1 MRIIVETH
9 PNMASS
15 QHSTNSIEIYSA
27 LLDWM
32 KSHGGNLHENTSIS
46 YDEARGTHIRV
57 KGGGVPAN
65 THIIKTPV
73 AATMSY
79 FNAIEHQ
86 VGETRF
92 PSHGLRFP
100 SGFIDSVGPGE
111 VAIFF
116 LIGQYLRGSES
127 FWYAYIRTLPQP
139 GSLTTL
145 PYYEDEEDLEWLE
158 GTSLL
163 AARNQKLVQLREKFE
178 NVFGQLQKSGLDD
191 AAKYTWDLYL
201 WASTIFVS
209 RAFSAKVLSGVIPQ
223 LSLPE
228 ENISVLLPFIDILN
242 HRPLAKVEWRAGN
255 DSVDFVT
262 LEEVSAGEE
271 IANNYGPRNNEQLM
285 MNYGFCLPSNPCDY
299 RTVALRAPP
308 GSPLHFAREQHKQLF
323 PNAAHD
329 SKDDEQDPFYVFNI
343 FYPLLAPNIPME
355 HSIFSPALFNA
366 VSILAANER
375 ELGGL
380 EISEHAIQIASNYGN
395 SRAALAALSQ
405 ITIEL
410 ITHIVRLRSA
420 APDEDISP
428 KNLKQTHAK
437 IYRESQIQLS
447 ESALVIATWSLSR
460 SRTHGL
466 NASGTNSWDETKHL
480 LANHMSQIP
489 PNKFPAEVYSR
500 IQVRILERPSILLH
514 AGELFSF
521 TELLQ
526 LLPESIRSNASE
538 TFNSILTTSSRRVR
552 ALRGIEPDA
561 SPFRFILFA
570 CFVIAVH
577 TTNRFKHTTT
587 TITTSKPEEGY
598 LSPRLSKYASFL
610 LDTYLPPPTDVSWT
624 LEDEDDEE
632 LVSEFDEVVSSLRA
646 NNKAVFEKLEPL
658 TGGDTTEQGW
668 WLSPNWVRWAW
679 MMGEQESVQVPLGA
693 LGVLKD
699 EGENDEEGGEGQFML
714 ETETVLYIPQ
724 E

>member
-1 MRIIVETH
+1 
-9 PNMASS
+9 MASS
-15 QHSTNSIEIYSA
+15 QHPTNSIEVYSA

-32 KSHGGNLHENTSIS
+32 KSHGGNLHESASIS
-46 YDEARGTHIRV
+46 YDESRGTHIRV
-57 KGGGVPAN
+57 KSGGVSNN

-73 AATMSY
+73 ATTMSY
-79 FNAIEHQ
+79 FNAVEHR
-86 VGETRF
+86 VGDTHF
-92 PSHGLRFP
+92 PAHGLTFP
-100 SGFIDSVGPGE
+100 HLFIENAGPEE

-127 FWYAYIRTLPQP
+127 FWYPYIRTLPQP

-145 PYYEDEEDLEWLE
+145 PYYEDEEELEWLE

-163 AARNQKLVQLREKFE
+163 AARNQKITQLREKYE
-178 NVFGQLQKSGLDD
+178 GVFAELQKSGLGD
-191 AAKYTWDLYL
+191 AAKYSWDLYL

-209 RAFSAKVLSGVIPQ
+209 RAFSAKVLSGAVPE
-223 LSLPE
+223 LGVPE

-255 DSVDFVT
+255 ESVDFVT
-262 LEEVSAGEE
+262 LEDVSAEEE

-285 MNYGFCLPSNPCDY
+285 MNYGFCLPNNPCDY

-308 GSPLHFAREQHKQLF
+308 GSPLHFAREQQKQLF
-323 PNAAHD
+323 PDSHSTT
-329 SKDDEQDPFYVFNI
+329 SKDEEQDPFYVFNI
-343 FYPLLAPNIPME
+343 FYPLLAPDIPME

-380 EISEHAIQIASNYGN
+380 EISEHAIQIANNYGN

-410 ITHIVRLRSA
+410 ITHIVRLKST
-420 APDEDISP
+420 APDDETGP
-428 KNLKQTHAK
+428 KNLQQSHAK

-466 NASGTNSWDETKHL
+466 TLSSTSSWDETKRL
-480 LANHMSQIP
+480 LAAHMAQIP
-489 PNKFPAEVYSR
+489 QGKFPSEIYSR
-500 IQVRILERPSILLH
+500 LQVRILERPSILSH

-521 TELLQ
+521 SD
-526 LLPESIRSNASE
+526 LLPLLPDPVRPNATE
-538 TFNSILTTSSRRVR
+538 TFNTILTTSSRRIR
-552 ALRGIEPDA
+552 ALRGIGTDA

-570 CFVIAVH
+570 CFVVAVH
-577 TTNRFKHTTT
+577 TTNRHKHA
-587 TITTSKPEEGY
+587 SDLGESQAGL
-598 LSPRLSKYASFL
+598 LSARLSKYASFL
-610 LDTYLPPPTDVSWT
+610 LDTYLPPPSDVLWS
-624 LEDEDDEE
+624 LEDPDDEE
-632 LVSEFDEVVSSLRA
+632 LVSEFDEVLSSLRA
-646 NNKAVFEKLEPL
+646 NNAVIFDKLEPV

-679 MMGEQESVQVPLGA
+679 MMSEQETVQVPVGA

-699 EGENDEEGGEGQFML
+699 RDDEGEEGDVML
-714 ETETVLYIPQ
+714 ETETVLYIPA